1 MNARVLAI
9 TLAKIQFPSYNQLNL
24 AQLWRSLQDV
34 FIIFLRDIS
43 DVKSNIN
50 AGGEIVTFK

>member
-1 MNARVLAI
+1 MNARAFAI
-9 TLAKIQFPSYNQLNL
+9 PLAKIQFPSYNQLNL

>member
-34 FIIFLRDIS
+34 FGIFLRDIS
-43 DVKSNIN
+43 DVKSIIN

>member
-1 MNARVLAI
+1 MNARTLAI
-9 TLAKIQFPSYNQLNL
+9 PLAKIQFPSYNQLL
-24 AQLWRSLQDV
+24 AELWRSLQDV
-34 FIIFLRDIS
+34 FGIFLRDIS